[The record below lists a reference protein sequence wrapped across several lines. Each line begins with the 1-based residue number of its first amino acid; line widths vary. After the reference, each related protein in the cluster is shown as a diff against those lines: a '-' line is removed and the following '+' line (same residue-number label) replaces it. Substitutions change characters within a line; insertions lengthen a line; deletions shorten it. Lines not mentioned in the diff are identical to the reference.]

1 MGIFNKEENWWLRLT
16 IVLIALGSLGGFSMM
31 NRGFITERK
40 ILTDSLNYYK
50 LQIETLN
57 NRVDS
62 LHDENFIKSVDI
74 GRDELTWEYVKEK
87 FPSVYNNAMNYKSH
101 ETE

>member
-1 MGIFNKEENWWLRLT
+1 MKNETLLRGGIAMSLLTCTILMFFFAESQRKLDNSQITLKLTRDTLLIERNKC
-16 IVLIALGSLGGFSMM
+16 
-31 NRGFITERK
+31 
-40 ILTDSLNYYK
+40 DSLY
-50 LQIETLN
+50 
-57 NRVDS
+57 
-62 LHDENFIKSVDI
+62 DENFIKSVDI